1 LILNFGLFGGSDFFS
16 AEKLLKKKNICP
28 TINQGVA
35 AIRASYS
42 IGNQGDPS
50 ALISYGLPLNPT
62 VRAVVAAAAAP
73 QSLHRLLLLF
83 PPIAGIFFLK
93 FRVFINT

>member
-50 ALISYGLPLNPT
+50 ALISYGLPLNLT
-62 VRAVVAAAAAP
+62 VRAAAAAAAP

-83 PPIAGIFFLK
+83 PPIAGTFFLK
-93 FRVFINT
+93 FRVFINP